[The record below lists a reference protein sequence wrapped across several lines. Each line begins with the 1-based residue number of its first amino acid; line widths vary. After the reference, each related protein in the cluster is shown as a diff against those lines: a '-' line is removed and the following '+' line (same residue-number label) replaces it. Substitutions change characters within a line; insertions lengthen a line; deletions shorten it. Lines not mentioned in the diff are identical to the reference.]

1 MTFKA
6 NSKLHFNYV

>member
-6 NSKLHFNYV
+6 NFYDVEKY